1 MLEFELTEDYI
12 ELIKLLKVLQI
23 AENGAMAKTLVE
35 NGEVVR
41 NGEPESRKRAKIR
54 KGEVIKVLAR
64 RSKSSDPAS
73 IHFKHSFYRF
83 QIIFFPSPGDLFVH
97 IFGDMGMSQTDQ
109 SPGSLFF
116 QGNADDRLFFLLT
129 EKPFLYQQL
138 TGNNFQVNT
147 CNIPF
152 PK

>member
-54 KGEVIKVLAR
+54 KGEVIKVLGQTI
-64 RSKSSDPAS
+64 KVISSGVNA
-73 IHFKHSFYRF
+73 F
-83 QIIFFPSPGDLFVH
+83 Q
-97 IFGDMGMSQTDQ
+97 
-109 SPGSLFF
+109 
-116 QGNADDRLFFLLT
+116 AFLLSL
-129 EKPFLYQQL
+129 PD
-138 TGNNFQVNT
+138 
-147 CNIPF
+147 NILSIPR
-152 PK
+152 

>member
-54 KGEVIKVLAR
+54 KGGNQ
-64 RSKSSDPAS
+64 STGPD
-73 IHFKHSFYRF
+73 
-83 QIIFFPSPGDLFVH
+83 
-97 IFGDMGMSQTDQ
+97 DQ
-109 SPGSLFF
+109 SHLIRRQYISS
-116 QGNADDRLFFLLT
+116 
-129 EKPFLYQQL
+129 
-138 TGNNFQVNT
+138 
-147 CNIPF
+147 IPF
-152 PK
+152 IASR

>member
-54 KGEVIKVLAR
+54 KGEVIKVL
-64 RSKSSDPAS
+64 
-73 IHFKHSFYRF
+73 
-83 QIIFFPSPGDLFVH
+83 G
-97 IFGDMGMSQTDQ
+97 QTIKVIC
-109 SPGSLFF
+109 SG
-116 QGNADDRLFFLLT
+116 
-129 EKPFLYQQL
+129 
-138 TGNNFQVNT
+138 VNT
-147 CNIPF
+147 FHAFRLSLPDNILSIPR
-152 PK
+152 